1 MAKKNQAAEEMKE
14 HLDPMEISRLHQMD
28 DAAKMMD
35 RNDKYG
41 AIVKEDE
48 DGNK

>member
-1 MAKKNQAAEEMKE
+1 MAKKNKAAEEMKE

-35 RNDKYG
+35 LNDKNG
-41 AIVKEDE
+41 AIVKEE
-48 DGNK
+48 KKNGN